1 MQRNLVKSQL
11 AQEDDFDKPFLWLGK
26 FEMEPCSLD
35 KMFHVGDAPWRAELA
50 EVADEKCY
58 STGE

>member
-26 FEMEPCSLD
+26 FGMEI
-35 KMFHVGDAPWRAELA
+35 G
-50 EVADEKCY
+50 
-58 STGE
+58 G